1 MNSTITQAGLARMR
15 MGIDDQFIDH
25 AKILIV
31 PRTSRLAARYQFE
44 QVAHVPMKVLS
55 RPKASTDP
63 LIITFGPVQDTVPAV
78 QYNEIA
84 FYSKC
89 DQLVA
94 FCRLNQPRTLMRNH
108 LVVSLSGNYSS
119 PIYTI
124 MPKNQT
130 STVEL
135 SRDEKNAIVT
145 SLQMRICHMETGTVS
160 LRAND
165 AIRMKRQDM
174 IRPLDEAQR
183 KYIVNTEELIK
194 RLTGD

>member
-1 MNSTITQAGLARMR
+1 MNAILTQAGLSRMR
-15 MGIDDQFIDH
+15 KGIDDQFIDH
-25 AKILIV
+25 ALILV
-31 PRTSRLAARYQFE
+31 VSRTSRLDSLLRFE
-44 QVAHVPMKVLS
+44 RICRVPMKVMS
-55 RPKASTDP
+55 RPKTSTDP
-63 LIITFGPVQDTVPAV
+63 LIIKFGPAEDTVPAV

-94 FCRLNQPRTLMRNH
+94 FCKLDQPRTLMHNH
-108 LVVSLSGNYSS
+108 LVVSLSGHYSS

-145 SLQMRICHMETGTVS
+145 SLQMRICHMETGNVA

-165 AIRMKRQDM
+165 AISMKRQDM